1 MVTRPSSRRAVAL
14 VDAIVAVI
22 ILGVSLTVILSL
34 TGQAISSQRV
44 GEELQKAA
52 MYADEQLNLVLA
64 RGPDD
69 YAKTYP
75 VSGDCDPLTD
85 GIPETPVYRYKLSIE
100 PQGETAPYQVRCV
113 ITWDSSG
120 RERSISV
127 DTLIAARTLVNQLDR
142 QPTEPVERGL

>member
-1 MVTRPSSRRAVAL
+1 MVGVARSTRRGVAL
-14 VDAIVAVI
+14 VDAIVGVI
-22 ILGVSLTVILSL
+22 ILGVSLSVILSL

-44 GEELQKAA
+44 GEEMQNAA
-52 MYADEQLNLVLA
+52 MLADEQLNLVLT

-75 VSGDCDPLTD
+75 ITGDCDEPFTPFRFKLQID
-85 GIPETPVYRYKLSIE
+85 G
-100 PQGETAPYQVRCV
+100 QGDAAPYKVRCT

-127 DTLIAARTLVNQLDR
+127 DTLIASRTLVNQIDR
-142 QPTEPVERGL
+142 QPVEPVERGL

>member
-1 MVTRPSSRRAVAL
+1 VVTARATSRRGVAL

-22 ILGVSLTVILSL
+22 ILGVSLSVILGL

-44 GEELQKAA
+44 GEEFQNAA
-52 MYADEQLNLVLA
+52 MLADEQLNLVLS

-69 YAKTYP
+69 YAKSFPIAGECDEPFTQYRFKLQIDGQ
-75 VSGDCDPLTD
+75 GDA
-85 GIPETPVYRYKLSIE
+85 
-100 PQGETAPYQVRCV
+100 APYKVNCT

-127 DTLIAARTLVNQLDR
+127 NTLVAPRTLTNQIDR
-142 QPTEPVERGL
+142 QPVDPVERGL

>member
-1 MVTRPSSRRAVAL
+1 MVTRGTTRRAVAL
-14 VDAIVAVI
+14 VDAVVAVI

-52 MYADEQLNLVLA
+52 MYADEQLNLVLT

-75 VSGDCDPLTD
+75 LTGECEPLTD
-85 GIPETPVYRYKLSIE
+85 DPNEKSDYTFKLTIE
-100 PQGETAPYQVRCV
+100 PQGDTAPYKVRCV
-113 ITWDSSG
+113 ISWDSSG
-120 RERSISV
+120 RPRSIAV
-127 DTLIAARTLVNQLDR
+127 DTLIAPRTLVNQLDR
-142 QPTEPVERGL
+142 QPVDPVERGL